1 MNSLD
6 IDLKDK
12 IVIVKS
18 KCFKGT
24 EKERR
29 FKCLKGFGCSPATT
43 GTAVWGRFLI
53 DGEECRI
60 EGTQIEKLYVDT
72 GLILKKE

>member
-1 MNSLD
+1 MNSLG
-6 IDLKDK
+6 INLEGK

-18 KCFKGT
+18 KYCKGS

-29 FKCLKGFGCSPATT
+29 FKCLGGFGCSPNTA
-43 GTAVWGRFLI
+43 GTAVFGRFLI

-60 EGTQIEKLYVDT
+60 EGNQIDKL
-72 GLILKKE
+72 EE

>member
-1 MNSLD
+1 MNSLG

-18 KCFKGT
+18 NCFKGT

-29 FKCLKGFGCSPATT
+29 FKCSGGFGCSPITA
-43 GTAVWGRFLI
+43 GTAVFGKFLI
-53 DGEECRI
+53 DGE
-60 EGTQIEKLYVDT
+60 
-72 GLILKKE
+72 